1 MTSSVSPTHP
11 SSPGNV
17 VPLLNSV
24 IDVCLVYG
32 VDETSSREIPV
43 TEEGVR
49 GGGGGSEKGRGE
61 KGRGERGRGWEGE
74 GEGESEK
81 EGGGVEGEG
90 VRGGKR
96 KGITT

>member
-1 MTSSVSPTHP
+1 MDVMSSSVSPSHLAPP
-11 SSPGNV
+11 SDV

-49 GGGGGSEKGRGE
+49 
-61 KGRGERGRGWEGE
+61 
-74 GEGESEK
+74 
-81 EGGGVEGEG
+81 EGGRE
-90 VRGGKR
+90 GGKEEFS
-96 KGITT
+96 IDPIATFICMIPYFAIQWNI

>member
-1 MTSSVSPTHP
+1 MHCGHFFVFTIVFELLFCYLSSVSVWEVYVDVMSSSVSPSHLAPP
-11 SSPGNV
+11 SDV

-49 GGGGGSEKGRGE
+49 
-61 KGRGERGRGWEGE
+61 
-74 GEGESEK
+74 
-81 EGGGVEGEG
+81 EGGREG
-90 VRGGKR
+90 RR
-96 KGITT
+96 NSPLIQ

>member
-1 MTSSVSPTHP
+1 MCACACVCVYVMTSSVSPTHP
-11 SSPGNV
+11 APPGNV

-49 GGGGGSEKGRGE
+49 REG
-61 KGRGERGRGWEGE
+61 GERGRGWEGE
-74 GEGESEK
+74 G
-81 EGGGVEGEG
+81 
-90 VRGGKR
+90 VRGGGAGKVR
-96 KGITT
+96 GRG